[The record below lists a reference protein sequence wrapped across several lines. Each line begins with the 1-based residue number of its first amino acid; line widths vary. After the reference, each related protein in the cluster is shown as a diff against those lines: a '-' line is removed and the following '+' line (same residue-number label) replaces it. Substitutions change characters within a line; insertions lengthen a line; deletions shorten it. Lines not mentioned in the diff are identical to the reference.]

1 VIILIIKARTIP
13 LIILILM
20 ALLRRLPKNHEKR
33 PQIMKELSRR
43 QAGYHGEESLDY
55 YLSRLPDK
63 KYMILHDLNLPFGK
77 YNCQIDTL
85 LLTKN
90 LALILEIKNMTGT
103 LTFDLETGQF
113 FQIIDGNNKGYTDP
127 IAQAE
132 MHKDCIKEFLSTY
145 NFPSLSVDYLVV
157 VSNPYSILSFI
168 GKNPE
173 VKQRVCK
180 SHNSLKKITM
190 FERMHKNEILSEKEL
205 RKLSKLLVKK
215 NTPPTIHI
223 LERYGIKKS
232 ELLTGIHCPSCEHLP
247 IGRKKR
253 KWYCPSCGTY
263 SSDVLAGSL
272 LDYFLLFG
280 SKISNHEFRNFA
292 HIKSV
297 DAAGRHLR
305 SQGLSNSGEKKNR
318 SYFPETIPW

>member
-1 VIILIIKARTIP
+1 MKERKVP
-13 LIILILM
+13 LTILILM

-33 PQIMKELSRR
+33 PQIIKELSKR
-43 QAGYHGEESLDY
+43 QAGYRGEESLDY

-63 KYMILHDLNLPFGK
+63 KYMIFHDLNLPFGK

-103 LTFDLETGQF
+103 LKFDLENGQF
-113 FQIIDGNNKGYTDP
+113 FQTLDEHNKGYTDP

-168 GKNPE
+168 GGHPE

-180 SHNSLKKITM
+180 SHNLLKKISM
-190 FERMHKNEILSEKEL
+190 FEKMYTNEILSEKEL
-205 RKLSKLLVKK
+205 RKLSKFLVKK

-223 LERYGIKKS
+223 LERYGIKKI
-232 ELLTGIHCPSCEHLP
+232 ELLTGFHCPLCEYLP
-247 IGRKKR
+247 IIRKKR
-253 KWYCPSCGTY
+253 KWYCPACCTFT
-263 SSDVLAGSL
+263 SDTLPDSL
-272 LDYFLLFG
+272 LDYFLLFD
-280 SKISNHEFRNFA
+280 SRITNLEFRNFA

-305 SQGLSNSGEKKNR
+305 SAGLTSSGEKKNR
-318 SYFPETIPW
+318 SYSPETIPW